1 MRAASQT
8 LRGKN
13 QRNANHEYKVILI
26 KGSSGRSG
34 MQKQE
39 ILTTKGIEGEK

>member
-1 MRAASQT
+1 MRASSQT

-13 QRNANHEYKVILI
+13 QSNANHEYMVILI
-26 KGSSGRSG
+26 KGSSERLA

-39 ILTTKGIEGEK
+39 TLKAIGIEGEK